1 MERQKGPAQ
10 LQPTRVGGFTS
21 KNWVSTKKN
30 GELDGILRAT
40 KLKSFELKSGWCL
53 TYPSEKYEFVSWDD
67 DIPNIWKVRIQSCS
81 KPPTRSGF
89 FVTIQLGS
97 IANFRDLWVVADMNF
112 RFWHLSWQVW
122 HIRESYPK
130 CMHIGAV
137 KKNASKPISVNAS
150 TSARSLDFPP
160 LRPDIPNPGQH
171 FHIWNITTTIA
182 LLVTDVGIAVKTAS
196 IDHHHECFHARYV
209 VATCHDI

>member
-1 MERQKGPAQ
+1 MVPLARYPIRLCHLGSVERQKGPAQ

-30 GELDGILRAT
+30 GELDGILPAT

-67 DIPNIWKVRIQSCS
+67 DIPNIWKVIIQSCS

-97 IANFRDLWVVADMNF
+97 I
-112 RFWHLSWQVW
+112 
-122 HIRESYPK
+122 
-130 CMHIGAV
+130 
-137 KKNASKPISVNAS
+137 VN
-150 TSARSLDFPP
+150 L
-160 LRPDIPNPGQH
+160 
-171 FHIWNITTTIA
+171 
-182 LLVTDVGIAVKTAS
+182 TDG
-196 IDHHHECFHARYV
+196 EGGL
-209 VATCHDI
+209 

>member
-1 MERQKGPAQ
+1 MVPLARYPIRLCHLGSVERQKGPAQ

-30 GELDGILRAT
+30 GELDGILPAT

-122 HIRESYPK
+122 HIRESYPR
-130 CMHIGAV
+130 C
-137 KKNASKPISVNAS
+137 
-150 TSARSLDFPP
+150 T
-160 LRPDIPNPGQH
+160 
-171 FHIWNITTTIA
+171 
-182 LLVTDVGIAVKTAS
+182 
-196 IDHHHECFHARYV
+196 
-209 VATCHDI
+209 